1 MKWLS
6 LLMIFSMT
14 GCGTLLPKKV
24 EFFQDKVE
32 KFPEQSK
39 KHEEITR
46 QAAEFIYQNTET
58 PVKDVARALSSTVG
72 APKRPWKGAPEELA
86 QSLSYRNAI
95 YRADIRDFRDSNDQ
109 NQGKKIEGTGLFSV
123 PYFVWIGILLVLGFI
138 GFIVLSLIW
147 GALKLFAM
155 SNPPLAL
162 GLNAAQLSAKGA
174 GKMVTQI
181 IKGGQAFK
189 GKLDDIIEDS
199 SLKDQ
204 LLQAFRDSHEKAQDE
219 DTKTVIKHLK
229 GN

>member
-1 MKWLS
+1 
-6 LLMIFSMT
+6 
-14 GCGTLLPKKV
+14 
-24 EFFQDKVE
+24 
-32 KFPEQSK
+32 
-39 KHEEITR
+39 
-46 QAAEFIYQNTET
+46 
-58 PVKDVARALSSTVG
+58 
-72 APKRPWKGAPEELA
+72 LA